1 MNYSR
6 LSAKNLSVGYSDHF
20 ILNDLSV
27 AIPDGSFTAIIG
39 PNGCGKSTLL
49 RTLCRLLSPKIG
61 NVFLDQKPIST
72 YPTAEVAKII
82 AFLPQ
87 RTLPPEGIS
96 VGELVAR
103 GRFPHQGF
111 FKQWSRTDEMAVLQ
125 ALTDVKM
132 LDFAEKPISQLSGGQ
147 CQRVWVAMAL
157 AQETPIM
164 LLDEPTT
171 FLDIAHQIDLM
182 ELLCELNK
190 KGRTIVAVLH
200 DLNHASRYA
209 NNIIAM
215 KNGKIVASGKPS
227 ETLTVELIKTI
238 FDLNSIIIKDPVSDN
253 PFVIPSN

>member
-6 LSAKNLSVGYSDHF
+6 LSAKNLSVRYSDHF

-27 AIPDGSFTAIIG
+27 VIPDGSFSAIIG

-49 RTLCRLLSPKIG
+49 RTLCRLLSPEIG

-132 LDFAEKPISQLSGGQ
+132 LDFAEKTISQLSGGQ

-227 ETLTVELIKTI
+227 DTLTVELIKTI

>member
-132 LDFAEKPISQLSGGQ
+132 LDFAEKTISQLSGGQ

-227 ETLTVELIKTI
+227 DTLTVELIKTI